1 MRVSDQV
8 LTVAQM
14 VAAEEALIAGGETV
28 DSLMQIAG
36 NGAAEWVWRIAAGR
50 PVTVLCGPG
59 NNGGDGYVIAEAIRV
74 RGGDAAV
81 LAPLEPATD
90 ADEERRARRLAAE
103 IEQYAR
109 GDEKVASGL
118 TAIAEADSA
127 FTPKSFLEGAK
138 SAYEMIVTAFAE
150 GDRKTLRNLLEKDV
164 YDGFERAISEREAAG
179 HTVDFTFVGLPRVE
193 IEGAELDKRVANVTI
208 RFHAEVV
215 SATRDKDGTLI
226 EGNADQVANI
236 ADEWTFSRNTK
247 SRDPNWKLVATNQL
261 E

>member
-1 MRVSDQV
+1 MDEFFDLPTLIVIGLAIVILFRLRSV
-8 LTVAQM
+8 LGTRTGNERSPLERQREAAAKSQGGDTVVQM
-14 VAAEEALIAGGETV
+14 
-28 DSLMQIAG
+28 
-36 NGAAEWVWRIAAGR
+36 R
-50 PVTVLCGPG
+50 PV
-59 NNGGDGYVIAEAIRV
+59 
-74 RGGDAAV
+74 
-81 LAPLEPATD
+81 EPATD

-150 GDRKTLRNLLEKDV
+150 GDRTTLRNLLEKDV
-164 YDGFERAISEREAAG
+164 HDGFERAISEREAAG

-208 RFHAEVV
+208 RFHAEVG

>member
-1 MRVSDQV
+1 MDEFFDLPTLIVIGLAIVILFRLRSV
-8 LTVAQM
+8 LGTRTGNERSPLERQREAAAKSQGGDTVVQM
-14 VAAEEALIAGGETV
+14 
-28 DSLMQIAG
+28 
-36 NGAAEWVWRIAAGR
+36 R
-50 PVTVLCGPG
+50 PV
-59 NNGGDGYVIAEAIRV
+59 
-74 RGGDAAV
+74 
-81 LAPLEPATD
+81 EPATD

>member
-1 MRVSDQV
+1 MDEFFDLPTLIVIGLAIVILFRLRSV
-8 LTVAQM
+8 LGTRTGNERSPLERQRE
-14 VAAEEALIAGGETV
+14 AAAKSQGGETV
-28 DSLMQIAG
+28 VQM
-36 NGAAEWVWRIAAGR
+36 RPR
-50 PVTVLCGPG
+50 PV
-59 NNGGDGYVIAEAIRV
+59 
-74 RGGDAAV
+74 
-81 LAPLEPATD
+81 EPATD
-90 ADEERRARRLAAE
+90 ADEERRLRRLNTE
-103 IEQYAR
+103 IEQFAG
-109 GDEKVASGL
+109 GDEKVAAGL
-118 TAIAEADSA
+118 LAIAEADPA
-127 FTPKSFLEGAK
+127 FGPKSFLEGAK

-164 YDGFERAISEREAAG
+164 YDGFERAIADREAAG

-193 IEGAELDKRVANVTI
+193 ISDAELDKRVAYVTI

-215 SATRDKDGTLI
+215 SATRDKEGNLV